1 MLREPS
7 RNVTQNPGMTVRRVP
22 IPQPVYAE
30 RHRTVE
36 SVRGLAGGIVA
47 LALVLLFV
55 GVAVVPFGLVLSAHD
70 GGLGPW
76 FAVAAFGSAG
86 VLGMAWVVRQ
96 WRRPVPHT
104 VVSDIGVLG
113 DAAAG
118 WFNDIRWDQL
128 RRHPSG
134 GVDVWVATS
143 SRSEETLQWLHFFT
157 AERPTIQPTER
168 KLRLLVPQTLG
179 CLWYGNAFALRRA
192 LLLQLATRAEP
203 PLRFDPMVFVQMGL
217 HPQRWTPMPW
227 PRRVFV
233 LLMLVPVSALFAAFF
248 LQLDA
253 LPSVWWGVGILVVG
267 MLAIALIAVVVF
279 SALYPQFSGDP
290 YVFDPPN

>member
-1 MLREPS
+1 M
-7 RNVTQNPGMTVRRVP
+7 TQNPEMTVRRVP
-22 IPQPVYAE
+22 IPESVYAE
-30 RHRTVE
+30 RHRTVV

-47 LALVLLFV
+47 LALVLMFAC
-55 GVAVVPFGLVLSAHD
+55 VAVVPICLVLGTP
-70 GGLGPW
+70 GGGPGPW

-86 VLGMAWVVRQ
+86 ALGMAWVVRQ
-96 WRRPVPHT
+96 WRRPVPTT

-113 DAAAG
+113 DAGAG

-134 GVDVWVATS
+134 AVDVWVANA

-157 AERPTIQPTER
+157 AERPTRQPTER

-203 PLRFDPMVFVQMGL
+203 PLRFDAMLFVQMGL

-227 PRRVFV
+227 PRRVLA
-233 LLMLVPVSALFAAFF
+233 LLMLAPMAALLTAFF

-253 LPSVWWGVGILVVG
+253 LPSVWWSVGILVVG
-267 MLAIALIAVVVF
+267 LLASALIAVTVF
-279 SALYPQFSGDP
+279 SALYPRFTGDP